1 MKKVTIICMIAL
13 LIGTFLCCNVS
24 GQELPTVAELV
35 ERWEESAYPEDVAYV
50 RMETVNQKEIYF
62 IGLIGRTAGR
72 EQELQKMVSNPDY
85 FIFESTDYKYS
96 YNAVKRAS
104 DELENRMREEMASGD
119 GDIYLV
125 GWLPENRVLVEV
137 KAESL
142 ERYRQELQ
150 QEYGDLVTVE
160 AGEPVV
166 ALPGAHNNWLFVI
179 GIIGDI
185 AAVILASG
193 IIVYLFY
200 RRRAKRKHE

>member
-1 MKKVTIICMIAL
+1 MKKAIIICMIGL

-35 ERWEESAYPEDVAYV
+35 ERWEENAYPEDVAYV

-62 IGLIGRTAGR
+62 IGLIGRNAGR

-137 KAESL
+137 KAGSL
-142 ERYRQELQ
+142 EKYRQAFQE
-150 QEYGDLVTVE
+150 EYGDLVMVE

-166 ALPGAHNNWLFVI
+166 TLPVNNIDWLFVV

-193 IIVYLFY
+193 IIVYLLY
-200 RRRAKRKHE
+200 RRRAKRKSD